1 MYVRAGRILIA
12 ALLAVALALPAVAE
26 AKEKGKGKGKHGRSH
41 DDRQASDHQSHAV
54 ITAGEITI
62 IYDYI
67 RRNGTGEFGPPQ
79 GLPPGIAKNL
89 ARGKPLPPGIA
100 KRRLPGLLVRE
111 LPSRPGYEWLVVDR
125 DVLLVAAATAIIV
138 DVLTDVL

>member
-1 MYVRAGRILIA
+1 MGRGAVGL
-12 ALLAVALALPAVAE
+12 LLAVLVAAALALPGAAD

-41 DDRQASDHQSHAV
+41 EDRHTSDHQSHTV
-54 ITAGEITI
+54 ITSGEITI

-67 RRNGTGEFGPPQ
+67 RRNGTGDFGAPE

-100 KRRLPGLLVRE
+100 KRHLPGLLVRE
-111 LPSRPGYEWLVVDR
+111 LPARPGYQWLVVDR
-125 DVLLVAAATAIIV
+125 DILLVAAATAIIV
-138 DVLTDVL
+138 DVLQDVL

>member
-1 MYVRAGRILIA
+1 MYARTGRILAA
-12 ALLAVALALPAVAE
+12 ALLVLALALSAAAE

-41 DDRQASDHQSHAV
+41 DDHHTSDHHAGAV

-62 IYDYI
+62 IYDYV
-67 RRNGTGEFGPPQ
+67 RRYGAADFGPPQ

-100 KRRLPGLLVRE
+100 KRYLPQRLVST
-111 LPSRPGYEWLVVDR
+111 LPARPGYEWIVVDR
-125 DVLLVAAATAIIV
+125 DVLLVAVATAIIV
-138 DVLTDVL
+138 GVLTDVL

>member
-1 MYVRAGRILIA
+1 MIGQASRIVIAGLV
-12 ALLAVALALPAVAE
+12 ALALALPAVAE
-26 AKEKGKGKGKHGRSH
+26 AKEKGKGKGKHGRNH
-41 DDRQASDHQSHAV
+41 DDHHASDHQSHAV

-67 RRNGTGEFGPPQ
+67 RRNGTGDFGPPQ

-100 KRRLPGLLVRE
+100 KRYLPQRLVSA
-111 LPSRPGYEWLVVDR
+111 LPPRPGYEWIVVDR
-125 DVLLVAAATAIIV
+125 DVLLIAVATAIIV